1 MKFNLFAKKFPS
13 FDFFF
18 LNWRMFTFEEHQRAI
33 LEPSSSDSLATLEKK
48 FGKTFSWVC
57 MGFSKKKKSN
67 FDQNRINFTKILVI
81 LTTQKK
87 FSVFK
92 QKLNITTSII
102 VPHFK
107 DKSLHFPGFVW
118 VFQKKKKS
126 NFDQNRI
133 NFTKILVILTT
144 QKKFSVFKQKLNITT
159 SIIVPHFKDKSL
171 QFLVF
176 NSIPSKNSFW
186 LMIYGN
192 I

>member
-1 MKFNLFAKKFPS
+1 
-13 FDFFF
+13 
-18 LNWRMFTFEEHQRAI
+18 MFTFEEHQRAI

-107 DKSLHFPGFVW
+107 DKSL
-118 VFQKKKKS
+118 
-126 NFDQNRI
+126 
-133 NFTKILVILTT
+133 
-144 QKKFSVFKQKLNITT
+144 
-159 SIIVPHFKDKSL
+159 

>member
-1 MKFNLFAKKFPS
+1 MFKF
-13 FDFFF
+13 D
-18 LNWRMFTFEEHQRAI
+18 EHQRAI
-33 LEPSSSDSLATLEKK
+33 LEPSSSDSVATLEKK

-57 MGFSKKKKSN
+57 MGFSKKKKKKSN
-67 FDQNRINFTKILVI
+67 FDQNRKNFTKILVI

-107 DKSLHFPGFVW
+107 DKSV
-118 VFQKKKKS
+118 
-126 NFDQNRI
+126 
-133 NFTKILVILTT
+133 
-144 QKKFSVFKQKLNITT
+144 
-159 SIIVPHFKDKSL
+159 

-176 NSIPSKNSFW
+176 NSIPSKNPFW